1 MLQEFALDCELS
13 FSFFGTNF
21 VFVFVLFFFFV
32 LGYKLLYLVAENVVK
47 RYDPLIR
54 V

>member
-21 VFVFVLFFFFV
+21 VFVFVFFFV